1 MLYVRAVL
9 RRHHHE
15 GTCSCASYRGHPTVT
30 YSFSIMHASL
40 QPNQQATLPTSEP
53 PASKPPVSIFIIRDS
68 DPGRPQHA
76 LKAEGDEHWNHGA
89 GKHIQNTTRFRFH
102 PYHPGPGRE
111 RGFEVCSTADVFYR
125 NRQGRGGEVLDISVM
140 GRRLHCATK
149 ISGADSDQA
158 IERDYAFFLK
168 ALVQLAEREQLRNR
182 YVVDV
187 KEESNREHAA

>member
-1 MLYVRAVL
+1 
-9 RRHHHE
+9 
-15 GTCSCASYRGHPTVT
+15 
-30 YSFSIMHASL
+30 MHASL

-53 PASKPPVSIFIIRDS
+53 PASKPPAITFTIRDS

-76 LKAEGDEHWNHGA
+76 LKAEGDEHALEAEGDEHWNHGA

-111 RGFEVCSTADVFYR
+111 RGFEVCSTAYGLWSHARAADVFYR